1 MKKFTQKWCIKQ
13 KMKKGQTM
21 KNPSKFKLDCPNKLQ
36 MFSST
41 FTIVVSRVNE
51 VIESMF

>member
-1 MKKFTQKWCIKQ
+1 MMYQK

-21 KNPSKFKLDCPNKLQ
+21 KNPSNFKLECPNKLQ

-41 FTIVVSRVNE
+41 FTNYCFNGE
-51 VIESMF
+51 